1 MLTFGGGGGGGC
13 SCSIFI
19 LYEILRLI
27 TFAIIAKV
35 ARYML
40 FFCGNVKDILIIY
53 RLS

>member
-1 MLTFGGGGGGGC
+1 MLTFWGGGGGVC

-19 LYEILRLI
+19 LYEILRL
-27 TFAIIAKV
+27 IAKV

-40 FFCGNVKDILIIY
+40 FFCGNVKDISIIY